1 MKTLH
6 YSIIIVLITS
16 VLMGIGNVFADDTN
30 SNQWHKLYLLGKF
43 THAYPPKPDQI
54 FVAQY
59 RVTNAT
65 LQSISGSGAIS
76 VTVNTDDKGLFEL
89 KFPRNMPYTNL
100 DPNVRDFFILI
111 NGFGSWS
118 YYHPDSPMTE
128 DARKQLLNT
137 ISRPPPYPDSYSGSD
152 DCYYLFSI
160 PFYTYAKIDIEYGLN
175 GLILS
180 PYHGDNIA
188 QSCSD
193 STIAKLPPLKQ
204 IEVGMSPKDV
214 TCNVGLDIVIHPD
227 NKTISCM
234 KPYTIT
240 KLTERGKWTRPTLDL
255 HMNPKIVLTNSSY
268 AGMDKGEKSI
278 VTINNQTYY
287 QTTLGYSIDDLKY
300 GTVEKFENV
309 TFVFPQGLERTTEGG
324 KTTLDIKFQ
333 DHKEEIYDGIPTRYG
348 PYANNAITL
357 LSNHVSPQAGI
368 TYYNDQIKLLVS
380 VEKNGTLFG
389 NVVLDGGPRTGPQ
402 ANYEVDV
409 YATGGI
415 TIVGKTFSDA
425 NGNYSIH
432 LLAGNYTVYVP
443 DYPDKQTHFVSVFP
457 GKNTIFNIAYGTGYK

>member
-1 MKTLH
+1 MKTWCL
-6 YSIIIVLITS
+6 SIAVVLTVS
-16 VLMGIGNVFADDTN
+16 VLMCNGNVFADN
-30 SNQWHKLYLLGKF
+30 ANPNQWHKLYLLGKF

-54 FVAQY
+54 FVVQY

-65 LQSISGSGAIS
+65 LQSISGTSTSIS
-76 VTVNTDDKGLFEL
+76 VTANTDNRGLLEI

-137 ISRPPPYPDSYSGSD
+137 ITHPPPYPDSYSRSD
-152 DCYYLFSI
+152 DCYYLFNI

-180 PYHGDNIA
+180 QYHGDNITS
-188 QSCSD
+188 SCND
-193 STIAKLPPLKQ
+193 ITIAKLPPLKQ
-204 IEVGMSPKDV
+204 IEVGMLPKDV
-214 TCNVGLDIVIHPD
+214 TCSVGLDVVIHPD

-240 KLTERGKWTRPTLDL
+240 KLTERGKWIRPPLDL
-255 HMNPKIVLTNSSY
+255 HMSPKIVLTNSSY
-268 AGMDKGEKSI
+268 VGIDKDEMSI
-278 VTINNQTYY
+278 VTINNRTYY

-300 GTVEKFENV
+300 GTIEKFENV
-309 TFVFPQGLERTTEGG
+309 TFAFPQGLARTIEGG

-333 DHKEEIYDGIPTRYG
+333 DHGEEIYDGIPTRYG

-357 LSNHVSPQAGI
+357 LSNHILPQAGI
-368 TYYNDQIKLLVS
+368 TYYDDQIKLLVS
-380 VEKNGTLFG
+380 TEKNGT
-389 NVVLDGGPRTGPQ
+389 
-402 ANYEVDV
+402 
-409 YATGGI
+409 
-415 TIVGKTFSDA
+415 K
-425 NGNYSIH
+425 
-432 LLAGNYTVYVP
+432 
-443 DYPDKQTHFVSVFP
+443 K
-457 GKNTIFNIAYGTGYK
+457 